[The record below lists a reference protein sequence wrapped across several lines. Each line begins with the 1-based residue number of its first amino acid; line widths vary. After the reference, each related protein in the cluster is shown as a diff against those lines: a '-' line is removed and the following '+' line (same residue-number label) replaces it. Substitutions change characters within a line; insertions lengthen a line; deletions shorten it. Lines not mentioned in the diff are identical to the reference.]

1 MTAGAHVPGPQRS
14 HQLVCNYS
22 SETVKTMMAANGAPE
37 SSGKSERNKRQ
48 SDRKTERK
56 KRGREKRPTSSAF
69 FSRMVPTDR
78 GCWEVVSKSVLL
90 LQQIL
95 PILHRSYGMLDDDSR
110 FFLGFLHSAMVSMN
124 CSCCKDVAST
134 SMRWIPVSWILEV

>member
-110 FFLGFLHSAMVSMN
+110 FFSGIFALCNGFDELQLLQRRCLDLDAVN
-124 CSCCKDVAST
+124 SCIMDS
-134 SMRWIPVSWILEV
+134 